1 MQAQG
6 DWGELFIDQLRDL
19 GRLTRPARLH
29 EVRRNPRQAACGF
42 LQVCKPGI
50 PWQLLP
56 FHLPCVT
63 GDDHR
68 QVISFVQG
76 LGRGHPHP
84 SRRPGFA
91 GQGKYHGVA
100 CTLIDAVVSCDL
112 LLIADQQAGSLICLL
127 QCLQPQNGKQDD
139 QPGPGQEG
147 GQQLVPQ

>member
-19 GRLTRPARLH
+19 GHLTRPARLH
-29 EVRRNPRQAACGF
+29 EVCRNPRQAACGF

-112 LLIADQQAGSLICLL
+112 LLIADQQAGPFICLL
-127 QCLQPQNGKQDD
+127 QRLQPQNGKQDH
-139 QPGPGQEG
+139 QSGPGQKG